1 MIVISVANQKGGSG
15 KTTTAVSV
23 ASWLAMKDRKTL
35 LIDMDPQ
42 SNSTMCLTDPTVIQS
57 KTSIGALLNDEASLK
72 DVIQTNRYI
81 PKLDF
86 IPATL
91 DLSITE
97 LDLGHLSTGGIL
109 LKQRLE
115 ELGEKDYSYVICDCP
130 PNFGVMTVNA
140 VHASSLLLV
149 PMEPETFAFYGLE
162 MFMSSLVPRMKKFV
176 NKNFS
181 LLGIVLTR
189 VNPIRTLT
197 QNVRLELMRRY
208 KRLLFATEIP
218 VDVRLPES
226 AAAHQPI
233 CIFAGRSKSAQAYEQ
248 LTDEIMNRI
257 EST

>member
-15 KTTTAVSV
+15 KTTTAVNV
-23 ASWLAMKDRKTL
+23 ASWLALKGRRTL
-35 LIDMDPQ
+35 LIDLDPQ

-57 KTSIGALLNDEASLK
+57 KTSIGALLNDEANLE
-72 DVIQTNRYI
+72 DVIQTTRYI

-109 LKQRLE
+109 LKERLA
-115 ELGEKDYSYVICDCP
+115 ELNGKEYAYVICDCP

-181 LLGIVLTR
+181 ILGIVLTK
-189 VNPIRTLT
+189 VNPIRILT
-197 QNVRLELMRRY
+197 QNIRLELMRRY

-218 VDVRLPES
+218 IDVRLPES
-226 AAAHQPI
+226 AGAHQPV
-233 CIFAGRSKSAQAYEQ
+233 CIFAERSRSAQAYEQ
-248 LTDEIMNRI
+248 LTEEIIKRV
-257 EST
+257 EQV